1 MCGIAGIISL
11 NKENSSNVSII
22 KKMTDTMAHRGPD
35 ADGFFS
41 DSFVSFGHRRL
52 SIIDLSANANQPLYD
67 TSGNFVIIFNGE
79 IYNYKEV
86 KAKLPHYNFTT
97 TSDTEV
103 VLAAYITWGK
113 DALQHLLGMF
123 AFAIYNKNNQEVFV
137 ARDRLGVKPVYYY
150 SDANYFIFASEL
162 RTVLSSGLI
171 ERKVNSQALHGY
183 FSTQSFAAP
192 QTIIQNVYQLK
203 AGNCITITSAAVQQY
218 QYWDINKPKKKF
230 EFETK
235 AQTQAQVKKLLEQSV
250 ERRLVADVPVAAF
263 LSGGIDS
270 SAIVGIMASYINK
283 PETFNIAFEEKEFDE
298 SYYAELV
305 AKKFNTNHHKLI
317 LKPQDFLDELPY
329 ALKAMDIPSGDGVN
343 SYVVSKAIVSKGIKV
358 AMSGVGGDELF
369 AGYPSFL
376 QWHKLNKHK
385 WIWSIPTT
393 LRNAGSICIP
403 STSKFSRI
411 KKLLQQKNLDI
422 NSFYPLVREVMSNE
436 SIASLLNQNKN
447 YIEELNV
454 SNNFPLLSQ
463 FSIAELIGYTHNT
476 LLKDTDQFSMAQ
488 SLEVR
493 EPFFDHELIEYVL
506 QIPDIYKFPNYP
518 KQLLV
523 ESLGDLLPPE
533 IVHRK
538 KQGFTFPWKHW
549 LKNELRQFCESN
561 IDSFSKRAFVNEKFC
576 KQVWQ
581 SFLSNESTIR
591 WSEIWIIVVLEN
603 WLQQNFD

>member
-35 ADGFFS
+35 ADGFFN
-41 DSFVSFGHRRL
+41 DNFVSFGHRRL

-192 QTIIQNVYQLK
+192 QTIIQNVNQLK
-203 AGNCITITSAAVQQY
+203 AGYCITITSAAVQQY

-317 LKPQDFLDELPY
+317 LKPQDFLDELPN

-463 FSIAELIGYTHNT
+463 FSIAELVGYTHHT